1 MSNTLEQLRRLACHE
16 LGMTDDALKNDVAF
30 SELGLDS
37 LMLVDF
43 MFAVEDHF
51 HVQID
56 HDTAM
61 KQPTIAGLASIVDG
75 LLAEKDGAAKADT
88 AAAAA

>member
-1 MSNTLEQLRRLACHE
+1 
-16 LGMTDDALKNDVAF
+16 
-30 SELGLDS
+30 
-37 LMLVDF
+37 
-43 MFAVEDHF
+43 
-51 HVQID
+51 
-56 HDTAM
+56 M